1 MYDLCRVAIAFA
13 NTDASQLVGV
23 NSIGNLWAEYEVC
36 FDGPKTS
43 ELVPSVTFSS
53 ALDALT
59 SEEYLLLEMPFLTVD
74 RMGLGLKLILGQE
87 QQMLCMSR
95 ICSQPLILASIPEL

>member
-1 MYDLCRVAIAFA
+1 MIYAVLQLHFA

-59 SEEYLLLEMPFLTVD
+59 SEEYLPVGDAVLNGGPNGPWTK
-74 RMGLGLKLILGQE
+74 KLIF
-87 QQMLCMSR
+87 
-95 ICSQPLILASIPEL
+95 